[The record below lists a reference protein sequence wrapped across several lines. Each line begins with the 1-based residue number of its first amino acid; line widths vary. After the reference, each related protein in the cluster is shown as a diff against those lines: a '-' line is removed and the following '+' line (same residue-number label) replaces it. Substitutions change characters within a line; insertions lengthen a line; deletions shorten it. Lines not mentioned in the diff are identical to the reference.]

1 MDGVNLIQN
10 LANGFINGITYS
22 LLAIGFALVY
32 NTTKIFH
39 IAAAALYSFGA
50 YMFYLFVSLG
60 LPALLSGGIAVVLTM
75 GLSWLIDTSVYQP
88 LQKKEASP
96 NALMIASLGVMIVV
110 VNLLIIFFHNEVK
123 HFKYPAGD
131 HIFLG
136 FLIITDVQR
145 IQLIIGAVAI
155 TFALLFLNQTPWG
168 IRFRALST
176 DRSLYRTLGYDERKT
191 RLLAILMSG
200 AFIAVGSC
208 LRDYQF
214 GVHPNEG
221 MTYLIKAMVAMTIAG
236 TGRFGICVLGGIVLG
251 VLEGWVGFRFPAIW
265 TDAVTYLLLIL
276 ILLLR
281 PQGIAGMKTR
291 AI

>member
-1 MDGVNLIQN
+1 
-10 LANGFINGITYS
+10 
-22 LLAIGFALVY
+22 
-32 NTTKIFH
+32 
-39 IAAAALYSFGA
+39 
-50 YMFYLFVSLG
+50 
-60 LPALLSGGIAVVLTM
+60 
-75 GLSWLIDTSVYQP
+75 
-88 LQKKEASP
+88 
-96 NALMIASLGVMIVV
+96 
-110 VNLLIIFFHNEVK
+110 
-123 HFKYPAGD
+123 
-131 HIFLG
+131 
-136 FLIITDVQR
+136 
-145 IQLIIGAVAI
+145 
-155 TFALLFLNQTPWG
+155 
-168 IRFRALST
+168 
-176 DRSLYRTLGYDERKT
+176 LGYDERKT